1 MFRTNANTI
10 MGERA
15 CTALELFRRGCA
27 TMRRTP
33 AEMSSSEKIYGISS
47 HNEGGLPRER
57 SRRGKANSKSASA
70 LLLELQEH
78 VKGKC
83 HLTHG
88 LEGRFLLTQTQS
100 AQARPQCRW
109 RPGAQ
114 SGETAP
120 WDSCTTPLLFSPSRS
135 PYTSSRSRRCLL
147 RPAPHVE
154 GVVQARKKKCGFMV

>member
-1 MFRTNANTI
+1 MKS
-10 MGERA
+10 
-15 CTALELFRRGCA
+15 
-27 TMRRTP
+27 P
-33 AEMSSSEKIYGISS
+33 

-57 SRRGKANSKSASA
+57 SRRGKANSKSAST

-114 SGETAP
+114 SEETAP

-135 PYTSSRSRRCLL
+135 PCISSRSRRCLL

-154 GVVQARKKKCGFMV
+154 GVVQARKKKVWVHGLMQRAPRLVGSSREKLESKTYSIFSFCFPRDQ

>member
-1 MFRTNANTI
+1 MFRTIANTI

-15 CTALELFRRGCA
+15 CTAKELFSTGLSDNETDAGRDVFFG
-27 TMRRTP
+27 
-33 AEMSSSEKIYGISS
+33 ENIWNFL

-88 LEGRFLLTQTQS
+88 LEGFDVGSFLHENRVLECNSDVVGVQVAVQRKR
-100 AQARPQCRW
+100 AL
-109 RPGAQ
+109 
-114 SGETAP
+114 
-120 WDSCTTPLLFSPSRS
+120 WDSCTTPLLSSPTLS
-135 PYTSSRSRRCLL
+135 
-147 RPAPHVE
+147 
-154 GVVQARKKKCGFMV
+154 